1 MTNNYE
7 IIPAIIP
14 DSFEDMQSKVSLV
27 KNFTK
32 WVQID
37 VIDGVFVLPPSW
49 PYKLEDIIL
58 FNKKVEQKQQLP
70 FLDEVN
76 YEIDLMVDKPEEE
89 IKKWL
94 VLGVRRFIVHIES
107 IDNID
112 VLEQLILQYSK
123 KTVSEIG
130 IALGLETPI
139 EIIEPIINEIDCVQ
153 LMGIAHIGCQGE
165 KFDERVIYKIK
176 DLQKMSKNI
185 IISIDGGV
193 NLETASRLIEAG
205 AIRLVSGSAIFGNIS
220 NNGSNNKIEQNIN
233 KLKSF

>member
-70 FLDEVN
+70 FLDKVD
-76 YEIDLMVDKPEEE
+76 YEIDLMVNKPEEE

-94 VLGVRRFIVHIES
+94 ALGSRRFIVHIES
-107 IDNID
+107 INNID
-112 VLEQLILQYSK
+112 VLEQIILQYSK
-123 KTVSEIG
+123 KATSKIG
-130 IALGLETPI
+130 IALEIETPI
-139 EIIEPIINEIDCVQ
+139 SLIEPIISEIDCVQ